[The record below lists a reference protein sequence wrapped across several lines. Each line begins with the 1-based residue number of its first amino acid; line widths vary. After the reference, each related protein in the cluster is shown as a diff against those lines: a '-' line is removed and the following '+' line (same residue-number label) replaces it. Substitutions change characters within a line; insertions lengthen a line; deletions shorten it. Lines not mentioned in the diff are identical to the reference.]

1 LSQRIFVVV
10 GAKGGV
16 GATTIATELVQRFP
30 AQSERVI
37 VDADLTGKRSLAVWY
52 DLSDDL
58 DVARVIGSAT
68 VAVSKAGALV
78 MELARTY
85 EDGLIQT
92 KASVSRAFAALSEN
106 ALVVVDAPQPFAA
119 VIRPFV
125 VRATKIIVVA
135 EPTTMGVATARSVL
149 AAMDR
154 FGIVPSRIALVV
166 SDIRGRSEVSRTEM
180 EGVLRMPVSAELPNR
195 RDRRYAALFDGLVT
209 MLVAAPPFADPT
221 VVREKPAFDRRNEP
235 AAAAAFESGDVFS

>member
-1 LSQRIFVVV
+1 LSQRVFVVV

-16 GATTIATELVQRFP
+16 GATTIATELVRRFP

-58 DVARVIGSAT
+58 DLARVIGSAT
-68 VAVSKAGALV
+68 IATSKVGALV

-92 KASVSRAFAALSEN
+92 KASVSRAFGGLSEH

-125 VRATKIIVVA
+125 VQATKIIVVT
-135 EPTTMGVATARSVL
+135 EPTPMGVAAARAVL

-154 FGIVPSRIALVV
+154 FGIVTSRIALII
-166 SDIRGRSEVSRTEM
+166 SDIRGRGEVSRTDV
-180 EGVLRMPVSAELPNR
+180 EGALQMPVSAELPNR
-195 RDRRYAALFDGLVT
+195 RDRRYNALFDGLVT
-209 MLVAAPPFADPT
+209 MLVAAPAFQDPADAH
-221 VVREKPAFDRRNEP
+221 EKPAFDRRS
-235 AAAAAFESGDVFS
+235 ESDEIFS